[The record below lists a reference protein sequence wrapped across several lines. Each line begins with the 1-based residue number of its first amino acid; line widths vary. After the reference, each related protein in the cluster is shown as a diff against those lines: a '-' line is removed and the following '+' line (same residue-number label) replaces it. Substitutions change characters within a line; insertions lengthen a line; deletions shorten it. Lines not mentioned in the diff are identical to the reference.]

1 MKTDGGFAQWNNYIE
16 YNSKGD
22 RHENLSPEEYLN
34 MIKPYLRD
42 LINNN
47 KPTMDLIIIIII
59 IVIII
64 IIIIIILFKACWLI
78 IILIIIVKIY
88 YKLL

>member
-22 RHENLSPEEYLN
+22 RHENLSPDEYLN

-47 KPTMDLIIIIII
+47 KPTMDL
-59 IVIII
+59 III

>member
-59 IVIII
+59 I
-64 IIIIIILFKACWLI
+64 IIIILFKACWLI

>member
-59 IVIII
+59 I
-64 IIIIIILFKACWLI
+64 IILFKACWLI
-78 IILIIIVKIY
+78 IIIIIVKIY

>member
-59 IVIII
+59 I
-64 IIIIIILFKACWLI
+64 IIILFKACWLI

>member
-59 IVIII
+59 I
-64 IIIIIILFKACWLI
+64 IILFKACWLI